1 MFLLLPMWQ
10 KSSYQSGR
18 GSCVRLWGPDP
29 MVSAA
34 QGGHSKLHRI
44 PNPHRQISSWP
55 WWEVWHLYPSTLG
68 GCGHSEGPEVWAPSL
83 CTKQKMSQAAR
94 GFSVISPEK
103 QKLEPMQLA
112 SLSRVDP
119 KCLRTKVTLNQVLSW
134 TPRKTWCWHNVKW
147 FGKTQTNKQLK
158 EKI

>member
-1 MFLLLPMWQ
+1 MIWQPLMFFLLPMWQ

-18 GSCVRLWGPDP
+18 GSRVRFWGPVP

-44 PNPHRQISSWP
+44 PNPHRQISSWS
-55 WWEVWHLYPSTLG
+55 WWEVWHLYPSTFG

-83 CTKQKMSQAAR
+83 CTKQKMSQATR

-103 QKLEPMQLA
+103 QKLEPMLPCQE
-112 SLSRVDP
+112 
-119 KCLRTKVTLNQVLSW
+119 W
-134 TPRKTWCWHNVKW
+134 TPSAWEPKSLWTR
-147 FGKTQTNKQLK
+147 FFPGLQ
-158 EKI
+158 EKPDIGIMSSAL